1 MQIIILDVLVGI
13 IFIFQFI
20 MFAYMYKQNKKILT
34 NEDNIEKITKSL
46 FDHDVEQEE
55 ELLRFGAAVY
65 HNDKILRSRQKR
77 LERNMYYQNVSSESV
92 SS

>member
-13 IFIFQFI
+13 IFVFQFI
-20 MFAYMYKQNKKILT
+20 MFAYMYRQNKKIVE
-34 NEDNIEKITKSL
+34 NEKNIEKITTAL

-65 HNDKILRSRQKR
+65 HNDKVLRSKQKR
-77 LERNMYYQNVSSESV
+77 LERNMYYQNVSSESI

>member
-13 IFIFQFI
+13 IFVFQFI
-20 MFAYMYKQNKKILT
+20 MFVFMIRQNKKISENT
-34 NEDNIEKITKSL
+34 KNVQKITTAL

-65 HNDKILRSRQKR
+65 HNDKVLRSRQKV
-77 LERNMYYQNVSSESV
+77 LERNMIYQNVSPESK